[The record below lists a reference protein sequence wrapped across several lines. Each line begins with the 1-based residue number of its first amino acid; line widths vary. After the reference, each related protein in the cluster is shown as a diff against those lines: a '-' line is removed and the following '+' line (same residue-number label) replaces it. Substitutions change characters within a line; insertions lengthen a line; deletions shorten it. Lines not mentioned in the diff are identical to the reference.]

1 MKRSS
6 AYFFLGPNIY
16 HLFLHGLNPDYPD
29 NIYHSW
35 FHLAVSMKK
44 LYKVLIFL
52 GIIALSV
59 MPVQAFTAKSLTIT
73 LAPNG
78 DAELNMQ
85 YELSFFE
92 QSAVFFQIAD
102 PAEELKKA
110 FDTHSEEPVT
120 VLETTST
127 SAIIDVPGFATVR
140 NGGATSTIIT
150 PQVSFE
156 KAQQVMDGY
165 WFAPLVSPDFSPG
178 VTMVRFPDGHR
189 DVYYD
194 ALTLPS
200 VSHALE
206 Q

>member
-1 MKRSS
+1 
-6 AYFFLGPNIY
+6 
-16 HLFLHGLNPDYPD
+16 
-29 NIYHSW
+29 
-35 FHLAVSMKK
+35 MKK
-44 LYKVLIFL
+44 LYKVLVFL

-59 MPVQAFTAKSLTIT
+59 MPVQAFTAKSLTVT

-78 DAELNMQ
+78 DAEMNMQ
-85 YELSFFE
+85 YELTFFE
-92 QSAVFFQIAD
+92 QTAVFFQIAD

-127 SAIIDVPGFATVR
+127 SAIIDVPGFATVM
-140 NGGATSTIIT
+140 NGGTTSTMVT
-150 PQVSFE
+150 PHVSFE

-200 VSHALE
+200 VSRALE